1 MIAHSAIRRR
11 AVRSLLASVVLIV
24 TGFASAQ
31 DPRAG
36 MAQVAARDWLA
47 KADKLDAEASYT
59 AAGGKFK
66 ERLTLAQWSAAIAQ
80 VRTPLGDVS
89 QRTIVETA
97 FDKVKSDGGVDI
109 EIVMLRF
116 RTAFAK
122 KADTTE
128 VLTLEH
134 EADGVWRVIGYEIR

>member
-1 MIAHSAIRRR
+1 MIVHSALRRCLIQG
-11 AVRSLLASVVLIV
+11 ALASLVLIV
-24 TGFASAQ
+24 AGVASAQ

-47 KADKLDAEASYT
+47 KADNLDAPGSYA
-59 AAGGKFK
+59 AAGGKFR
-66 ERLTLAQWSAAIAQ
+66 EPITLAQWSAAIAQ

-89 QRTIVETA
+89 QRAVVETA
-97 FDKVKSDGGVDI
+97 FDKVKSDGGADV

-116 RTAFAK
+116 RTTFAK
-122 KADTTE
+122 KAEATE